1 MRARLEERRQA
12 KALRDVLPPT
22 GLVDYSSNDYLG
34 LASGGELAARVAE
47 RLQGLSVAGLVRAG
61 AGSAAYPQAQA
72 GAGASRLLGGN
83 YPLLEELEAHAAAFH
98 GSEAAL
104 FFSTGYAAQSGL
116 ISTVAA
122 RGDIILYDSLVHASA
137 HEGMRLSPAARYP
150 FAHNDPA
157 ALLAAA
163 ENAGP
168 LAPGAQVF
176 VLVESIYS
184 MDGDLAPLAELAAVC
199 QARGWNLIVDEAHA
213 GGLAGP
219 HGEGLVYALGL
230 QDRVFARV
238 ITYGKAF
245 GAAGGMVLG
254 SALLRQYLINYCRAF
269 IYSTGPLVSQVVTVQ
284 EAYALVATAD
294 AARTRLRALRRAFVD
309 GLDPCW
315 HLPSGPPERD
325 SPSAIVP
332 IYCPGNEQVLAL
344 STQLAAAGYDL
355 KAVRAPTVAAGSERL
370 RCCLH
375 ADQLEPEGL
384 MKVLGDVD

>member
-1 MRARLEERRQA
+1 MDSRMRARLEERHQT
-12 KALRDVLPPT
+12 KALRDVLPPSA
-22 GLVDYSSNDYLG
+22 LLDFSSNDYLG
-34 LASGGELAARVAE
+34 LASSGELAARVAE
-47 RLQGLSVAGLVRAG
+47 RLQSLSATG
-61 AGSAAYPQAQA
+61 AARA

-83 YPLLEELEAHAAAFH
+83 FPLLEELEAHAAAFH
-98 GSEAAL
+98 RSEAAL
-104 FFSTGYAAQSGL
+104 FFPTGYAAQSGL

-122 RGDIILYDSLVHASA
+122 RGDLILYDALVHASA
-137 HEGMRLSPAARYP
+137 HEGMRLSPARRVP

-157 ALLAAA
+157 ALAAAA
-163 ENAGP
+163 ETAGP

-184 MDGDLAPLAELAAVC
+184 MDGDLAPLADIATVC
-199 QARGWNLIVDEAHA
+199 QARGWQLIVDEAHA

-219 HGEGLVYALGL
+219 HGEGLVYALDL
-230 QDRVFARV
+230 QDRIFARV

-254 SALLRQYLINYCRAF
+254 SALLRRYLINYCRAF

-284 EAYALVATAD
+284 EAYALVAAAD
-294 AARTRLRALRRAFVD
+294 AARARLRDLRRVLVD
-309 GLDPCW
+309 GLAPRW

-344 STQLAAAGYDL
+344 SAQLAAAGYDL
-355 KAVRAPTVAAGSERL
+355 KAVRAPTVAAGGERL
-370 RCCLH
+370 RCGLH
-375 ADQLEPEGL
+375 ADQAGVGG
-384 MKVLGDVD
+384 VLAWLGAERSI